1 MAIKNRNLKEWAK
14 REVNLD
20 MTESMESPRAEEG
33 KPAMISQRETHVQSR
48 DNVETGE
55 TAGRETDW
63 CCPRNVYSVLLL
75 VIIWSLKLAKEK
87 NQLKGFPALF
97 SHHK

>member
-33 KPAMISQRETHVQSR
+33 KPAMIPQRKTRVQSR

-55 TAGRETDW
+55 TARRETDW